1 MARFKID
8 LVSASTDNKRKHSVY
23 LTIGFI
29 FSEILW
35 KKKSHSFNF
44 DTEIRTIFRRETR
57 RTKQD
62 QNKKK
67 CERMKNWCK
76 SVFRASEL
84 KYLSMELCETRDFF

>member
-1 MARFKID
+1 MARYKID
-8 LVSASTDNKRKHSVY
+8 LVSASTENKRKHSVY

-44 DTEIRTIFRRETR
+44 DTETRTIFRRETR

-67 CERMKNWCK
+67 LQKNEKLVQIC
-76 SVFRASEL
+76 FQGQRTQIFI
-84 KYLSMELCETRDFF
+84 YGIM

>member
-1 MARFKID
+1 MNGKKMARFKID

-67 CERMKNWCK
+67 IAKE
-76 SVFRASEL
+76 
-84 KYLSMELCETRDFF
+84 